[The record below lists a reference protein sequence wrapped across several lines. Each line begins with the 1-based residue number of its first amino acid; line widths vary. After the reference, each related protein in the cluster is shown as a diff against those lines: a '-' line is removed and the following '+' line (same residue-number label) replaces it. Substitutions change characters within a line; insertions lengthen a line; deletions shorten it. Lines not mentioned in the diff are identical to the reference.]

1 MKPLSIIPPVLQ
13 ARLDANAKLM
23 ASYGLQATPAV
34 VWRDDKGSVQ
44 MRQGLPE
51 GDLAAI
57 FGPR

>member
-1 MKPLSIIPPVLQ
+1 MSVVPLALQ

-34 VWRDDKGSVQ
+34 VWRDDQGSVQ
-44 MRQGLPE
+44 MRQGVPDA
-51 GDLAAI
+51 DLAAI